1 MDEQQNGKEIRIL
14 CVEDTEDDFE
24 IISRTLEKTLKE
36 KYLLEWASTA
46 KKGLTLLET
55 HEFDIMLLD
64 YNLPDMNGIEMMKAM
79 RYEGVTIPIILL
91 TGQGDEMVAVN
102 AMKEGAADY
111 ITKSDIVGK
120 DTLANAIVHIVAM
133 CDGSPS

>member
-46 KKGLTLLET
+46 KKGLTLLENN
-55 HEFDIMLLD
+55 EFDIMLLD

-79 RYEGVTIPIILL
+79 RYEG
-91 TGQGDEMVAVN
+91 
-102 AMKEGAADY
+102 
-111 ITKSDIVGK
+111 GK